1 MSTVVDHR
9 PTHPREPFRY
19 VRSLWDDAVAE
30 RLDGLDRLVY
40 RSNLLGSDP
49 GITNTGG
56 GNTSSKLTEREP
68 ITGAEAEILWV
79 KGSGGDLRTAGRRH
93 FSSLYQA
100 KLTALQQVYVALS
113 PRGPKTAAE
122 DAMVGM
128 YAHCTF
134 NLNPRPPSIDTPLHA
149 FVPFGHVD
157 HMHPVSCIAI
167 ATAKD
172 GPALTR
178 EVFGDEV
185 VWLDWQRPGFELGLQ
200 LAQLCREHP
209 DARGAILGKHG
220 LINWADDD
228 RECYLLTLSLI
239 DRAETFFAAHGGQ
252 RSVFGGT
259 RFEPLAEPQR
269 RSVLAELLPWLR
281 GRVSRE
287 RRMIGTVQTDGD
299 VLAFACSND
308 APRLAELGTSCPDH
322 FLRTRIKPL
331 YVEWDPWSEDIGALR
346 SKLAAGLDA
355 YRNDYVAY
363 YEACKHPD
371 SPAMRGS
378 DPTVVLVPGVGM
390 IAWGK
395 TKSESRV
402 TAEFYNA
409 AVAVMQRAERVSEY
423 TALPRQEAFDIEY
436 WLLEEAKL
444 RRMPPEKELAREVAV
459 VIGAGSGIGR
469 TLAERLVRE
478 GAVVA
483 AIDVD
488 VDAARDTAR
497 AILERVGLGIGVAG
511 TGISGS
517 GDAIGLDA
525 NITDRGSVRTALEN
539 TIIAYGGIDH
549 VIITAGLYPSP
560 DTEGRV
566 PDARW
571 ADTFAVNVTGP
582 FIVAEEA
589 ARVWRA
595 QELPGSLVITTSV
608 NAVVAKKGSVAYDT
622 SKAAANHL
630 VRELAVALAP
640 LVRVNGVAPAAV
652 VEGSAMFPRDR
663 VIASLRKYEL
673 MCGEDESTDTLRQRL
688 AEYYSARSLT
698 HRAVTPADAA
708 EAVFLLVSRR
718 LSKSTGQ
725 IINVDG
731 GLYDAFP
738 R

>member
-9 PTHPREPFRY
+9 PTHPHEPFRH

-30 RLDGLDRLVY
+30 RLDGVDRLVY

-49 GITNTGG
+49 RITNTGG
-56 GNTSSKLTEREP
+56 GNTSSKLVEREP
-68 ITGAEAEILWV
+68 ITGAQADVLWV
-79 KGSGGDLRTAGRRH
+79 KGSGGDLRTAGPGH

-100 KLTALQQVYVALS
+100 KLSALQKVYATLS

-149 FVPFGHVD
+149 FVPFKHVD

-167 ATAKD
+167 ATTKD

-178 EVFGDEV
+178 EVFGDEI
-185 VWLDWQRPGFELGLQ
+185 VWLDWQRPGFELGLR

-209 DARGAILGKHG
+209 HARGAILGKHG

-239 DRAETFFAAHGGQ
+239 DRAEAFFTAHGG
-252 RSVFGGT
+252 RRPVFGGA
-259 RFEPLAEPQR
+259 RFEPLAAPQR
-269 RSVLAELLPWLR
+269 RAVLAELLPWLR

-331 YVEWDPWSEDIGALR
+331 YVEWDPWSEDVDALR
-346 SKLAAGLDA
+346 TKLAAGLDA

-363 YEACKHPD
+363 YEACKRPD
-371 SPAMRGS
+371 TPAMRGS

-459 VIGAGSGIGR
+459 VVGAGSGIGR
-469 TLAERLVRE
+469 TVAERLVRE

-525 NITDRGSVRTALEN
+525 NITDRGSVRAALADA
-539 TIIAYGGIDH
+539 IIAYGGIDH
-549 VIITAGLYPSP
+549 VVITAGLYPSP

-566 PDARW
+566 SDARW
-571 ADTFAVNVTGP
+571 ADTFAVNVMGP

-589 ARVWRA
+589 APVWRA
-595 QELPGSLVITTSV
+595 QELSGSLVVTTSV

-630 VRELAVALAP
+630 VRELAVGLAP
-640 LVRVNGVAPAAV
+640 LVRVNGVAPATV

-663 VIASLRKYEL
+663 VIASLEKYEL
-673 MCGEDESTDTLRQRL
+673 MYGDDESTDTLRQRL